1 MIRDIKNQLNG
12 QISWRKTFT
21 ALRYPNYR
29 LWFWGQMTSLF
40 GTWMQMTALGYLTF
54 EMTHSPAYLG
64 YVGFANGIPTW
75 LFMLYAGVVADR
87 MSRRRL
93 MIITQTAMM
102 ILAFILAGL
111 TFLHVIQPWHIIVL
125 AFLSGV
131 TNAFDA
137 PARQAIVQDLVPYED
152 MTNAIALNATM
163 FNSATALSPALGG
176 LTYALF
182 GPGWCFTINGLSFV
196 AIIAAL
202 AVMKMPPFEAKA
214 EQNSVLTDLKEGIR
228 YVAGQPMIRTIIS
241 LVGVISLFGLSFATL
256 VPAWSVNILGGN
268 AATNGLLL
276 SSRGLGALVGALM
289 IASLGRFTFR
299 GKLLSFG
306 SFAFPALLMAF
317 SLMRWVPLS
326 LIMLFCLGFSQIL
339 VLNLANSTVQT
350 LTPGSLRGRVMG
362 IYTFIFFGLMPI
374 GALFIGGM
382 AGRYSEP
389 AAIWI
394 NVVIIAIFSGLIWIF
409 MPKLRRLQ

>member
-1 MIRDIKNQLNG
+1 MIRDIRDQLNG
-12 QISWRKTFT
+12 RISWRKTFT

-40 GTWMQMTALGYLTF
+40 GTWMQMTALAYLTF
-54 EMTHSPAYLG
+54 EMTHSPTYLG
-64 YVGFANGIPTW
+64 YVGFANGVPTW

-87 MSRRRL
+87 MSKRQL
-93 MIITQTAMM
+93 MIITQSAMM

-111 TFLHVIQPWHIIVL
+111 TFLHIIQPWQIIIL
-125 AFLSGV
+125 SFLSGV

-163 FNSATALSPALGG
+163 FNAATALSPALGG

-182 GPGWCFTINGLSFV
+182 GPGWCFTINGLSFL

-202 AVMKMPPFEAKA
+202 AVMKIAPAAVKTEH
-214 EQNSVLTDLKEGIR
+214 NSILADLKEGLR
-228 YVAGQPMIRTIIS
+228 YVANHSMIRTIIS
-241 LVGVISLFGLSFATL
+241 LIGVISLFGLSFATL
-256 VPAWSVNILGGN
+256 VPAWAVKILGGN
-268 AATNGLLL
+268 AATNGILL
-276 SSRGLGALVGALM
+276 SARGLGALIGALL
-289 IASLGRFTFR
+289 IASLGRFQFR
-299 GKLLSFG
+299 GKLMTFG
-306 SFAFPALLMAF
+306 SFAFPALLFIF

-326 LIMLFCLGFSQIL
+326 LVFLFGLGFAQIL
-339 VLNLANSTVQT
+339 ILNLANASVQT
-350 LTPGSLRGRVMG
+350 LTPRELRGRVMG
-362 IYTFIFFGLMPI
+362 IYTFTFFGLMPI

-382 AGRYSEP
+382 AGRFSEP

-394 NVVIIAIFSGLIWIF
+394 NVVIIAIFSGLIWMF
-409 MPKLRRLQ
+409 VPKLRRLQ

>member
-1 MIRDIKNQLNG
+1 
-12 QISWRKTFT
+12 
-21 ALRYPNYR
+21 
-29 LWFWGQMTSLF
+29 
-40 GTWMQMTALGYLTF
+40 
-54 EMTHSPAYLG
+54 
-64 YVGFANGIPTW
+64 
-75 LFMLYAGVVADR
+75 
-87 MSRRRL
+87 
-93 MIITQTAMM
+93 
-102 ILAFILAGL
+102 
-111 TFLHVIQPWHIIVL
+111 
-125 AFLSGV
+125 
-131 TNAFDA
+131 
-137 PARQAIVQDLVPYED
+137 
-152 MTNAIALNATM
+152 M

-202 AVMKMPPFEAKA
+202 AVMKMAPFEAKA
-214 EQNSVLTDLKEGIR
+214 EQNSILTDLKEGIR
-228 YVAGQPMIRTIIS
+228 YVTAEPMIRTIIS
-241 LVGVISLFGLSFATL
+241 LVGVFSLFGLAFATL
-256 VPAWSVNILGGN
+256 VPAWAVNILGGN

-306 SFAFPALLMAF
+306 SLAFPALLFVF
-317 SLMRWVPLS
+317 SLMRVLPLS
-326 LIMLFCLGFSQIL
+326 LIVLFCLGFSQIL

-362 IYTFIFFGLMPI
+362 IYTFTFFGLMPI

-394 NVVIIAIFSGLIWIF
+394 NVVIIALFSGLIWIF